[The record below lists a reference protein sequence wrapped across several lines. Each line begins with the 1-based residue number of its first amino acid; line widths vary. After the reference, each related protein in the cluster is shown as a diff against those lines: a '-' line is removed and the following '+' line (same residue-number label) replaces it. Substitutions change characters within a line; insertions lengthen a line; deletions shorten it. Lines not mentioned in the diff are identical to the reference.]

1 MARAKAQFRSSA
13 IAPIIMTLKAAAK
26 PAFFVPAA
34 SSADMVGG
42 APSYVS
48 GSHIWKGTK
57 PILNPK
63 PAINMATAKSAR
75 GVMSGPSFENPAM
88 TCPMFVEPVI
98 PYAIE
103 IP

>member
-13 IAPIIMTLKAAAK
+13 IAPIIITLKAAAK

-34 SSADMVGG
+34 SSADIVGG

-48 GSHIWKGTK
+48 GSHMWKGTK
-57 PILNPK
+57 PILNPN
-63 PAINMATAKSAR
+63 PAINMATAKSAS
-75 GVMSGPSFENPAM
+75 GIMSGPSFENPVM
-88 TCPMFVEPVI
+88 TCPILVDPVR